1 MRLRPLRDRI
11 VVKPLPRVKSA
22 ILEVVMSEKDNMGT
36 VVAVGPQAENKIQPG
51 KFIRF
56 GTMGDNEYL
65 SYQEYFEGDDR
76 YLIMSWKDVCF
87 IEENQDAA

>member
-11 VVKPLPRVKSA
+11 VVKPVPRVKST
-22 ILEVVMSEKDNMGT
+22 ILEVIMSEKDNMGT
-36 VVAVGPQAENKIQPG
+36 VVAVGPQAQDKIQPG
-51 KFIRF
+51 SFIRY

-87 IEENQDAA
+87 IEESHAA

>member
-11 VVKPLPRVKSA
+11 VVKPVPRVKST
-22 ILEVVMSEKDNMGT
+22 ILEVIMSEKDNMGT

-51 KFIRF
+51 SFIRF
-56 GTMGDNEYL
+56 GTMGDQEYL

-87 IEENQDAA
+87 VEESHAA